1 MSDVTKRLPI
11 VQINGDELLR
21 KDDYVIRE
29 AHVAI
34 YIEEEQVLSAPC
46 LDTEREL
53 FVYGALFTQRGLFP
67 QDVERIEW
75 KGLTVF
81 VHLKEGAVAAE
92 ATPGLIQVPL
102 EPRFSAKAISSIVEQ
117 FQQISDLFKATGA
130 VHVAALCSSNEIL
143 HWYEDIS
150 RRTAID
156 KVIGKWLL
164 SGRET
169 VGRKTVGRKTVGRDP
184 AGQGRNPG
192 AAHDMFLLTS
202 GRISTDILMRAVR
215 IGVPMMVSVAP
226 PSDKAVEIAHKQR
239 LTVVGFARPPRMNV
253 YSHSVR
259 IT

>member
-11 VQINGDELLR
+11 VQINGEEIVR

-34 YIEEEQVLSAPC
+34 YIEENQVLSAPC
-46 LDTEREL
+46 LDSEREL
-53 FVYGALFTQRGLFP
+53 FVYGALFTQKGIFP

-81 VHLKEGAVAAE
+81 VHLKEGAAAAE
-92 ATPGLIQVPL
+92 GTPGLVQAPL
-102 EPRFSAKAISSIVEQ
+102 EPLFSARAISSLVER
-117 FQQISDLFKATGA
+117 FQKISELFKTTGA
-130 VHVAALCSSNEIL
+130 VHVAALCSSDQIL
-143 HWYEDIS
+143 YWYEDIS

-164 SGRET
+164 SGRDTGGRDTVGRET
-169 VGRKTVGRKTVGRDP
+169 VGQARRSGPVEDL
-184 AGQGRNPG
+184 
-192 AAHDMFLLTS
+192 FLLTS

-215 IGVPMMVSVAP
+215 IGIPMMASVAP

-259 IT
+259 IK